1 MSFAGEKIELWEQSG
16 GISAL
21 AEFLDIDLPYKSSDE
36 LKAYGWDLA
45 PKSQIT
51 QAANEMLGSPSS
63 GDVTRAERMLAAFA
77 IEDPIKAWEQYSCV
91 FLTSKQDSAI
101 KSLVTKKA
109 GDYAQL
115 FFSNDPKD
123 GYDSERERVLRLVD
137 KIKSTQC
144 LVLTEA
150 FFVIA
155 REFSKRFKAAKQAR
169 RCLLYTSPSPRDGL
183 LSRMP
188 SSA

>member
-1 MSFAGEKIELWEQSG
+1 
-16 GISAL
+16 
-21 AEFLDIDLPYKSSDE
+21 
-36 LKAYGWDLA
+36 
-45 PKSQIT
+45 
-51 QAANEMLGSPSS
+51 MLGSPSS
-63 GDVTRAERMLAAFA
+63 GDVTRAERMLEAFA

-169 RCLLYTSPSPRDGL
+169 RGLDFNDQITFVRDLLCRSEVSDWVSYKLD
-183 LSRMP
+183 LSLIHI
-188 SSA
+188 